1 MSEQFEARWLAL
13 REHADAVARAPG
25 VAAALSQAFA
35 GRQGASSPL
44 RVLDLGAG
52 AGNNLRATAPLLP
65 APQHWTLVDSD
76 AGLLAEALRERPEGV
91 TAEEKVADLADGL
104 EPLLEPAAL
113 PDLVTA
119 SALFDLCS
127 EEWIAAFVATLT
139 AARLP
144 FFTVLSY
151 DGRQDWQPPHPL
163 DTAVLEAFH
172 RDQRRDKGLGPA
184 LGPDA
189 HDALA
194 GMLRN
199 AGYSVIE
206 GTSDWVLDAPADD
219 ALIAALAA
227 GTAAAVGPALGADA
241 SVWGAARAGASP
253 VRIGHM
259 DLLALP
265 PSR

>member
-13 REHADAVARAPG
+13 RERADAAARAPG
-25 VAAALSQAFA
+25 VAAALTQAFS
-35 GRQGASSPL
+35 GRPTASPPL

-52 AGNNLRATAPLLP
+52 AGNNLRATSTLLP
-65 APQHWTLVDSD
+65 LPQDWTLVDSD
-76 AGLLAEALRERPEGV
+76 AGLLAEALRVLPEGV
-91 TAEEKVADLADGL
+91 TAKEKVADLADGL
-104 EPLLEPAAL
+104 EPLLDAAAL

-127 EEWIAAFVATLT
+127 EDWIAAFVATLA

-151 DGRQDWQPPHPL
+151 DGRQDWQPPHAL
-163 DTAVLEAFH
+163 DANVVDAFH

-189 HDALA
+189 HDVLA
-194 GMLRN
+194 AMLRD
-199 AGYSVIE
+199 AGYSVVE
-206 GTSDWVLDAPADD
+206 GTSDWVLEAPAEG

-227 GTAAAVGPALGADA
+227 GTAAAVGPALGTDA
-241 SVWGAARAGASP
+241 SVWGAARAGATP
-253 VRIGHM
+253 VRIGHK

-265 PSR
+265 EGP